1 MKTTV
6 KVYMSSDITQETE
19 WDSLI
24 SGKKLVA
31 ADFWAPW
38 CPFCM
43 RLKPIFE
50 SISIKYPDIR
60 FVKVNVDGQGGL
72 ASRYDIRGI
81 PVIKFFCEG
90 REVGEIVGYV
100 LQNELENRIS
110 KISSE
115 VPTCLANTSLKEKGN
130 SKNSK

>member
-1 MKTTV
+1 
-6 KVYMSSDITQETE
+6 MSSDITQETE

-60 FVKVNVDGQGGL
+60 FVKVNVDEQGGL

>member
-1 MKTTV
+1 MKLSMST
-6 KVYMSSDITQETE
+6 SSDITQETE
-19 WDSLI
+19 WDSLV

-38 CPFCM
+38 CPYCM

-50 SISIKYPDIR
+50 SIASKYPDIT
-60 FVKVNVDGQGGL
+60 FVKINVDEQEGL
-72 ASRYDIRGI
+72 TSRYGIRGI
-81 PVIKFFCEG
+81 PVIKFFCED

-100 LQNELENRIS
+100 PQNELKNRIS
-110 KISSE
+110 EISRE

-130 SKNSK
+130 SK

>member
-1 MKTTV
+1 MITTV
-6 KVYMSSDITQETE
+6 KVLMYSDITQERE
-19 WDSLI
+19 WDSLV

-38 CPFCM
+38 CPYCM

-50 SISIKYPDIR
+50 SISSKYADIR
-60 FVKVNVDGQGGL
+60 FVKVNVDEQQGL
-72 ASRYDIRGI
+72 ATRYGIRGI

-100 LQNELENRIS
+100 SQNELEKRINA
-110 KISSE
+110 ISSE
-115 VPTCLANTSLKEKGN
+115 APSCLANTSLKEKGN
-130 SKNSK
+130 NK

>member
-1 MKTTV
+1 
-6 KVYMSSDITQETE
+6 MSSDITQETE
-19 WDSLI
+19 WDPLV

-38 CPFCM
+38 CPYCM
-43 RLKPIFE
+43 RLKPVFE
-50 SISIKYPDIR
+50 SIASKYPDIT
-60 FVKVNVDGQGGL
+60 FVKINVDEQGGL
-72 ASRYDIRGI
+72 ALRYGIRGI

-100 LQNELENRIS
+100 PQNELEKRIS
-110 KISSE
+110 EISSE

-130 SKNSK
+130 SK

>member
-1 MKTTV
+1 
-6 KVYMSSDITQETE
+6 MSSDITQETE

-24 SGKKLVA
+24 SGEKLVA

-50 SISIKYPDIR
+50 SISSKYPDIR
-60 FVKVNVDGQGGL
+60 FVKVNVDEQGGL

-90 REVGEIVGYV
+90 REVGEIIGYV
-100 LQNELENRIS
+100 PQYELESRIS

-115 VPTCLANTSLKEKGN
+115 VPACLANTSLKEKGN
-130 SKNSK
+130 RKNSK

>member
-1 MKTTV
+1 MITTV
-6 KVYMSSDITQETE
+6 KVPMSSDIKQEAE

-38 CPFCM
+38 CPFCL

-50 SISIKYPDIR
+50 SIASKYADIR
-60 FVKVNVDGQGGL
+60 FVKINVDEQEGL
-72 ASRYDIRGI
+72 ASRYGIQGI

-90 REVGEIVGYV
+90 REVGEIFGYV
-100 LQNELENRIS
+100 PQNELEKRIS
-110 KISSE
+110 EISSD
-115 VPTCLANTSLKEKGN
+115 VPTCLANTSLRGEGK
-130 SKNSK
+130 